1 MHASLQAVL
10 KCGRH
15 IGDMRLMGQ
24 KDINSP
30 DHTAIY
36 GSSTQ
41 SAENNYT
48 NVTRQINLLDNY
60 CHNAT
65 LQ

>member
-1 MHASLQAVL
+1 MHASIKAVL
-10 KCGRH
+10 TCRRH
-15 IGDMRLMGQ
+15 SGDMRLMGK

-36 GSSTQ
+36 ESSTQ

-48 NVTRQINLLDNY
+48 NVKWQN
-60 CHNAT
+60 
-65 LQ
+65 